1 VNTIKE
7 IADQTNLLA
16 LNAAIE
22 AARAGEQGRGFAVV
36 ADEVRKLAE
45 RTSLSTKEISEMVAK
60 IQNGTRS
67 AVSSMQAGVHQVSSG
82 VELANQAGNSINQI
96 RDGSLRVSA
105 VVNGISDS
113 ISEQSVASTDIAQQL
128 EAIAQMSEESAIAV
142 RQTAESARHLQTL
155 STDLRQM
162 VAQFKT

>member
-1 VNTIKE
+1 
-7 IADQTNLLA
+7 
-16 LNAAIE
+16 
-22 AARAGEQGRGFAVV
+22 
-36 ADEVRKLAE
+36 
-45 RTSLSTKEISEMVAK
+45 
-60 IQNGTRS
+60 
-67 AVSSMQAGVHQVSSG
+67 MQAGVEQVGHG